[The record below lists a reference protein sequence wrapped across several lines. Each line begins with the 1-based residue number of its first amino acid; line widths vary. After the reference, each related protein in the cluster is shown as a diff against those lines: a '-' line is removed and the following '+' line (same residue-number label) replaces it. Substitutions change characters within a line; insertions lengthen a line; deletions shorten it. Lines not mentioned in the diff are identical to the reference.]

1 MDTYNLKLLAAL
13 LCEPE
18 DVFWQADVFG
28 KMRDRLSEDD
38 PVRGEL
44 DALCALTA
52 GLSEAQKQEILVDY
66 TRLFVG
72 AGRACAA
79 PYMCLWADAEH
90 PWETEKL
97 IDFFDRAGIALSQNL
112 GDLPEH
118 LAVLVEALA
127 LLREGGEKDEADA
140 RELLVD
146 YILPYA
152 PAWCEALQKAAGTD
166 YYRTVASL
174 FDRWIRSEQSASR

>member
-28 KMRDRLSEDD
+28 IMRDRLSEDD

-52 GLSEAQKQEILVDY
+52 DLSEAQKQTILVDY

-72 AGRACAA
+72 AGRALAA
-79 PYMCLWADAEH
+79 P
-90 PWETEKL
+90 
-97 IDFFDRAGIALSQNL
+97 
-112 GDLPEH
+112 
-118 LAVLVEALA
+118 
-127 LLREGGEKDEADA
+127 
-140 RELLVD
+140 
-146 YILPYA
+146 
-152 PAWCEALQKAAGTD
+152 
-166 YYRTVASL
+166 
-174 FDRWIRSEQSASR
+174 